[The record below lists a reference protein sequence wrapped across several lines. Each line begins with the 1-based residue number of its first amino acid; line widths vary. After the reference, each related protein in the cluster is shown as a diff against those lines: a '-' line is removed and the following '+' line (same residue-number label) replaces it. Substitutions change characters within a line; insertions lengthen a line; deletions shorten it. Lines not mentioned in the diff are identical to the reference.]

1 MIRNLEG
8 LSGVSS
14 EGEER
19 GKAVCCRMS
28 KDTKK
33 REGDRMATIGPR
45 DNIVLQ

>member
-1 MIRNLEG
+1 MEG
-8 LSGVSS
+8 RRREKGDEGS